1 LSYKIL
7 APLFT
12 FFIYIIG
19 AFSSSG
25 ASDPWYVNLS
35 KSSLNPPGYVFGI
48 VWGVLYILMAISAY
62 RVFDKVYKLFFLQ
75 LFFNGIWSWLFFFFH
90 LPIIALID
98 IWILIFLNILIFKR
112 LYKAEKFSAYIY
124 LPYIFWLLFASY
136 LNLYIILNN

>member
-1 LSYKIL
+1 MSYKIL

-12 FFIYIIG
+12 FFIYIIA

-35 KSSLNPPGYVFGI
+35 KSSLEPPGYVFGI

-90 LPIIALID
+90 FFKYID
-98 IWILIFLNILIFKR
+98 F
-112 LYKAEKFSAYIY
+112 
-124 LPYIFWLLFASY
+124 
-136 LNLYIILNN
+136 